1 MKYIQKGYE
10 PANLSDW
17 KAQANENWQPTWDTL
32 RGSEKSDVHQALLQ
46 EQGYICCYCGM
57 RINLTTSHIEHF
69 KPRKHFPELALDYN
83 NFLSSCPGEG
93 QDHAEGEDQGSAKDG
108 SVFQKLDPNQD
119 ETPILGEHCG
129 HQKASW
135 YDPDLTVSPQDPNC
149 ADYFRYTGLGE
160 ILPTADLALNEA
172 AKATIKQLRLD
183 HSKLEASRRSALQ
196 GIVAALNDFSNV
208 ELQKLADAYEK
219 TDPEGKYVRFCGAV
233 SYLLRHYST

>member
-1 MKYIQKGYE
+1 MKYIPKGQE
-10 PANLSDW
+10 PAKFSQW

-32 RGSEKSDVHQALLQ
+32 RGSEKSEVHQSLLQ

-57 RINLTTSHIEHF
+57 RIDLNTSHIEHF
-69 KPRKHFPELALDYN
+69 KPRKHFPELALDYS

-93 QDHAEGEDQGSAKDG
+93 QDNAGGLLQNPDSKQ
-108 SVFQKLDPNQD
+108 P

-135 YDPDLTVSPQDPNC
+135 YDPALTVSPQGPNC

-160 ILPTADLALNEA
+160 ILPVADPLLKA
-172 AKATIKQLRLD
+172 AAQETIKQLRLD
-183 HSKLEASRRSALQ
+183 HPRLEASRRSALQ
-196 GIVAALNDFSNV
+196 GIVDALDTLSNDD
-208 ELQKLADAYEK
+208 LQKLAEDYKKPNDKGE
-219 TDPEGKYVRFCGAV
+219 YVRFCGAV

>member
-1 MKYIQKGYE
+1 MKYIRKGQE
-10 PANLSDW
+10 PAKFSDW

-57 RINLTTSHIEHF
+57 RIDLNTSHIEHF
-69 KPRKHFPELALDYN
+69 KPRKHFPELALDYG

-93 QDHAEGEDQGSAKDG
+93 QDKAEDAPQNP
-108 SVFQKLDPNQD
+108 DPNQL

-135 YDPDLTVSPQDPNC
+135 YDRDLTISPQDPNC

-160 ILPTADLALNEA
+160 ILPVADSLLNA
-172 AKATIKQLRLD
+172 AAQETIKQLRLD
-183 HSKLEASRRSALQ
+183 HPRLEASRRSALR
-196 GIVAALNDFSNV
+196 GIVAVLDDLSNV

-219 TDPEGKYVRFCGAV
+219 PDPEGKYVRFCGAV